1 MAKLTDRQ
9 SSRER
14 LQNILTGLLNR
25 FIPADESRP
34 MTGQT
39 FREFE
44 DQADEFDRELTAAFL
59 EELALLSPAAQAQTP
74 GGCPHCGSDRV
85 YLVKGEPRQV
95 EVQSKHGVVVLAQ
108 QQCRCRSCDR
118 TFSPSGS

>member
-1 MAKLTDRQ
+1 MAKLMDRQ

-14 LQNILTGLLNR
+14 LQKILAGLLDR
-25 FIPADESRP
+25 YIPADESQP
-34 MTGQT
+34 MVGQT

-44 DQADEFDRELTAAFL
+44 DQADEFDHELTAAFL
-59 EELALLSPAAQAQTP
+59 EELASLSPAAQVEAA
-74 GGCPHCGSDRV
+74 GCCPHCGSDRV
-85 YLVKGEPRQV
+85 YLVKNEPRKV
-95 EVQSKHGVVVLAQ
+95 ELQSKHGIVVLTQ